1 MPKGLTAVDRR
12 HRRLQQLQDTGQ
24 FEPVNRALQR
34 VWADGR
40 RPDRVHLRLPLLH
53 SRPEDPA
60 PPLTQ
65 LLNPR
70 GIALRFYLLAV
81 FEAHCRLEPGEAW
94 TSRRALTGR
103 LGWSDFVAVD
113 AGYSSQKGSYLHDE
127 VLQYRDGQSCRVRQ
141 VQGALRTLE
150 GVGGGGQALVHVPRK
165 ENGARDYAAF
175 SLMPEGGSGG
185 TLTPDRYVLP
195 HPRVTRTFSIPVD
208 FFLQGWVQVLTPAE
222 VATWLV
228 LQLLSQEFPDK
239 HRKWGVYLYA
249 DKREGY
255 FRLKRDSYEDSCN
268 ALRSFGLIREPR
280 LPSSVVAAA
289 QLLESRSGGFSA
301 KDFLRTIARKE
312 SSLGAPPKYEAH
324 RHHMADEGLGNS
336 ALKACMQGI
345 TFRRKRLRG

>member
-12 HRRLQQLQDTGQ
+12 HRRLKELQDTGQ
-24 FEPVNRALQR
+24 FEPVNKALQR
-34 VWADGR
+34 VWEDGR
-40 RPDRVHLRLPLLH
+40 RPDRVHLRLPLLL

-113 AGYSSQKGSYLHDE
+113 AAYSSQKGYLHDE
-127 VLQYRDGQSCRVRQ
+127 VLQERDGQTCRVRQ

-150 GVGGGGQALVHVPRK
+150 GVGGGGQALVQVPRNK
-165 ENGARDYAAF
+165 NGARDYAAF
-175 SLMPEGGSGG
+175 SLMPEGGRGG

-195 HPRVTRTFSIPVD
+195 EPGTTRAFSIPVD

-228 LQLLSQEFPDK
+228 LQLLSQAFPGK
-239 HRKWGVYLYA
+239 HAKWGVYLYA
-249 DKREGY
+249 NKREGY

-280 LPSSVVAAA
+280 LPESVVAAA
-289 QLLESRSGGFSA
+289 QSLESASEGFSA
-301 KDFLRTIARKE
+301 KDFLKTIPLKE
-312 SSLGAPPKYEAH
+312 APLGAPPKYEAH
-324 RHHMADEGLGNS
+324 RHHMADEGLRKP
-336 ALKACMQGI
+336 ALKACMQGL
-345 TFRRKRLRG
+345 TFRRQRLMG